1 MAEERPELE
10 QDAEFLGLR
19 AVANYLAHRLT
30 AADEDLARGPLRG
43 DASAALWRAMVA
55 TERGEWERAGDFFR
69 GSGDQIQG
77 YGPAR
82 AAAFL
87 VAWAEAAF
95 NANDFDLS
103 RRKAQEAA
111 ANGNRDTVEK
121 AELLLAK
128 LKAVID
134 GPDAAY
140 DEFARLAR
148 VASEP
153 IAVRA
158 ELRRLET
165 GVASGRM
172 TANDAAGELES
183 LRFRWRGDDVEMAT
197 VGILA
202 DQYMRVGHFREALL
216 LAQSTALRDVD
227 APGSRE
233 LRIKLADYF
242 RRLFLVGE
250 ADRLDPIQS
259 LALFYE
265 FADRLIPVGTDG
277 DQMIRKLAQRL
288 VAFDLLEPAAQ
299 LLQYQ
304 VDNRIH
310 GTGKAA
316 IAVDLATIYLWD
328 KRPDRALAAINA
340 TRQPALPPELTL
352 ERRLLEAAA
361 YRDLGRYDHV
371 IELVQP
377 LDGVEAKSLLA
388 DAYLRDRKWGEAAR
402 AFIDMLPPI
411 SQASG
416 KDADVAFRAAIAARM
431 AKDTA
436 LLGLIRPYGGALADS
451 PNKASFDLIVSPSDI
466 GGGALSEAV
475 KRLADAPR
483 VDAFAAAMKKRFE
496 TPMIATGQSASVQ
509 PAASGGAP

>member
-1 MAEERPELE
+1 MH
-10 QDAEFLGLR
+10 
-19 AVANYLAHRLT
+19 VYT
-30 AADEDLARGPLRG
+30 
-43 DASAALWRAMVA
+43 
-55 TERGEWERAGDFFR
+55 
-69 GSGDQIQG
+69 
-77 YGPAR
+77 PAR
-82 AAAFL
+82 AATFS

-95 NANDFDLS
+95 HVNDFDLS
-103 RRKAQEAA
+103 RRKAQEAVA
-111 ANGNRDTVEK
+111 AGERQTVERGQ
-121 AELLLAK
+121 LILAN

-140 DEFARLAR
+140 DEFARLATE
-148 VASEP
+148 ASEP

-158 ELRRLET
+158 ELKRLEA
-165 GVASGRM
+165 GVAGGRL

-202 DQYMRVGHFREALL
+202 DQYMRAGHFREALL
-216 LAQSTALRDVD
+216 LAQSTALRDAA

-265 FADRLIPVGTDG
+265 FADQLIPVGADG

-304 VDNRIH
+304 VDNRIR
-310 GTGKAA
+310 GVGKAA

-328 KRPDRALAAINA
+328 RQPDRALAALNA
-340 TRQPALPPELTL
+340 SRQPQLPPELTL

-377 LDGVEAKSLLA
+377 LEGVEAKSLLA
-388 DAYLRDRKWGEAAR
+388 DAYMRDRKWADAAR
-402 AFIDMLPPI
+402 AFIAMLPPLKEAD
-411 SQASG
+411 AS
-416 KDADVAFRAAIAARM
+416 DADIAFRAAIAARM
-431 AKDTA
+431 ARDPA
-436 LLGLIRPYGGALADS
+436 LLGLLRPYGGVFGDD
-451 PNKASFDLIVSPSDI
+451 PNKASFDLIVSQADA

-483 VDAFAAAMKKRFE
+483 VDAFAAALRKRFE
-496 TPMIATGQSASVQ
+496 APKTAVNQSAAAQ
-509 PAASGGAP
+509 PVASGGAR